1 MTEVQEQLSELL
13 TEEPTPE
20 TVEQVAELLEEL
32 GVPEQKAEQVAEQL
46 LEQDLTEQQAEKLAG
61 EVEELTPEQIVQQA
75 EQIAAPEQGI
85 KEEEQVPEEKPEVSD
100 NECVNAEN
108 ILEAIKSIKDKIND
122 LIETL
127 NNHYDMVKG
136 FEDEEGKSD
145 EQTESVYNR
154 EDKIKKDYLVTVEG
168 IAKTLAD
175 INDKI
180 ANNEGNCENIKQQV
194 EEAQQSFLQLKKNLK
209 I

>member
-1 MTEVQEQLSELL
+1 MTVVQEQLAELL
-13 TEEPTPE
+13 TEEQTPAV
-20 TVEQVAELLEEL
+20 VEQVAELLEEL

-46 LEQDLTEQQAEKLAG
+46 LQEPLNQQQAEEVAQK
-61 EVEELTPEQIVQQA
+61 VEELPPEELVQQA
-75 EQIAAPEQGI
+75 EQIAAPEEGI
-85 KEEEQVPEEKPEVSD
+85 KEEEPEQKQEVSD
-100 NECVNAEN
+100 DECVNAEN
-108 ILEAIKSIKDKIND
+108 ILDAIKSIKDKIND
-122 LIETL
+122 LINTL
-127 NNHYDMVKG
+127 NKHFDMVKG

-168 IAKTLAD
+168 IAETLAD

-180 ANNEGNCENIKQQV
+180 ANNEGNCENIKQQ
-194 EEAQQSFLQLKKNLK
+194 AQEVQQTFLQLKNKL

>member
-1 MTEVQEQLSELL
+1 MTEVQEELVEQLAN
-13 TEEPTPE
+13 EEPTPE
-20 TVEQVAELLEEL
+20 KVEQVAELLEEL
-32 GVPEQKAEQVAEQL
+32 GVPEQKAEQVTEQL
-46 LEQDLTEQQAEKLAG
+46 LEEPLNEQQAQEL
-61 EVEELTPEQIVQQA
+61 VEEIENLPPKQIVEQA
-75 EQIAAPEQGI
+75 EQIAEPEEGI
-85 KEEEQVPEEKPEVSD
+85 KEEEVSND
-100 NECVNAEN
+100 ECVNAEN
-108 ILEAIKSIKDKIND
+108 ILDAIKSIKEKIND
-122 LIETL
+122 LINTL

-180 ANNEGNCENIKQQV
+180 ANNEGNCENIKQQA